1 METKM
6 NIVKNIVTLHKT
18 FKKKVSSNSI
28 EKHVYYLTGRA
39 LGARRGKQGWKCVDN
54 HKRPTRVND
63 HWLYEVELTFS
74 KKSGRTKDLELVDKQ
89 WKEIVKYLDVAC
101 NNKNKFLDKPWSIVK
116 TEENNKE
123 EVEETNISQALE
135 NKDVKKD
142 YANINLNKHDYFDH
156 IYDRNHQIEMVIKA
170 INLAVETKMAER
182 RHVVLLGPPGCG
194 KTTILGA
201 LSKMLGNEDEA
212 YIYMNGAATSKAG
225 AESKLGGASI
235 IPPIMFIEEIEKTT
249 EDSLRW
255 LLTVLDERAELRK
268 LNYRVDIRKSVP
280 ILCIATA
287 NSEEK
292 FEGFDSGSLASRFSS
307 KVYCQRPERN
317 VLKQILKREIDK
329 LSGHGIE
336 TTYDW
341 IDPTLDYCL
350 NEEKNDDPRHVITVC
365 LTGRDGLLDGSFQ
378 ETLKAVRKE
387 GLS

>member
-1 METKM
+1 MQFR
-6 NIVKNIVTLHKT
+6 KN
-18 FKKKVSSNSI
+18 
-28 EKHVYYLTGRA
+28 
-39 LGARRGKQGWKCVDN
+39 
-54 HKRPTRVND
+54 
-63 HWLYEVELTFS
+63 
-74 KKSGRTKDLELVDKQ
+74 SGRIKDLELVEKQ
-89 WKEIVKYLDVAC
+89 WKEINKYLNVAC
-101 NNKNKFLDKPWSIVK
+101 NNKNRFLDNPWIILK

-123 EVEETNISQALE
+123 EVEEANISQSLE
-135 NKDVKKD
+135 NNKKE
-142 YANINLNKHDYFDH
+142 YAYINLNKHNCFDH
-156 IYDRNHQIEMVIKA
+156 IYDRNHQIEMVIKS

-182 RHVVLLGPPGCG
+182 KHVVLLGPPGCG

-212 YIYMNGAATSKAG
+212 YIYMNGASTTKAG
-225 AESKLGGASI
+225 AEAKLGSTTV

-249 EDSLRW
+249 EESLGW

-329 LSGHGIE
+329 LSDHGIE

-387 GLS
+387 GS

>member
-1 METKM
+1 
-6 NIVKNIVTLHKT
+6 
-18 FKKKVSSNSI
+18 
-28 EKHVYYLTGRA
+28 
-39 LGARRGKQGWKCVDN
+39 LGARRSKQGWTCSYAQ
-54 HKRPTRVND
+54 KRPTKESGYW
-63 HWLYEVELTFS
+63 HYAVELRFR
-74 KKSGRTKDLELVDKQ
+74 KNSGRIKDLELVEKQ
-89 WKEIVKYLDVAC
+89 WKEINKYLNVAC
-101 NNKNKFLDKPWSIVK
+101 NNKNRFSDNPWITLK

-225 AESKLGGASI
+225 AEAKLGGANI

-387 GLS
+387 GSS

>member
-1 METKM
+1 M
-6 NIVKNIVTLHKT
+6 H
-18 FKKKVSSNSI
+18 
-28 EKHVYYLTGRA
+28 
-39 LGARRGKQGWKCVDN
+39 
-54 HKRPTRVND
+54 
-63 HWLYEVELTFS
+63 FS

-101 NNKNKFLDKPWSIVK
+101 NNKNKFLGNPWSRFSLLEDVIK

-123 EVEETNISQALE
+123 EVNISQALE
-135 NKDVKKD
+135 NKDVKKS

-170 INLAVETKMAER
+170 INLAVETKMEER
-182 RHVVLLGPPGCG
+182 KHVVLLGPPGCG
-194 KTTILGA
+194 KTTILKA
-201 LSKMLGNEDEA
+201 LSKMLGDEEEA
-212 YIYMNGAATSKAG
+212 YIYMNGASTSKAG
-225 AESKLGGASI
+225 AEAKLGNASV

-268 LNYRVDIRKSVP
+268 LNYRVDIKKSVP
-280 ILCIATA
+280 VLCIATA

-292 FEGFDSGSLASRFSS
+292 FEGFDSGALASRFP
-307 KVYCQRPERN
+307 VRAYCQRPERN
-317 VLKQILKREIDK
+317 VLEQILKREIDK
-329 LSGHGIE
+329 LENHGIKS
-336 TTYDW
+336 TYDW
-341 IDPTLDYCL
+341 IDPTLNYCL

-387 GLS
+387 GSS

>member
-1 METKM
+1 
-6 NIVKNIVTLHKT
+6 
-18 FKKKVSSNSI
+18 
-28 EKHVYYLTGRA
+28 
-39 LGARRGKQGWKCVDN
+39 
-54 HKRPTRVND
+54 
-63 HWLYEVELTFS
+63 
-74 KKSGRTKDLELVDKQ
+74 
-89 WKEIVKYLDVAC
+89 
-101 NNKNKFLDKPWSIVK
+101 
-116 TEENNKE
+116 
-123 EVEETNISQALE
+123 
-135 NKDVKKD
+135 
-142 YANINLNKHDYFDH
+142 
-156 IYDRNHQIEMVIKA
+156 
-170 INLAVETKMAER
+170 
-182 RHVVLLGPPGCG
+182 
-194 KTTILGA
+194 
-201 LSKMLGNEDEA
+201 MLGNEDEA

-336 TTYDW
+336 TTYNW

-387 GLS
+387 GSS